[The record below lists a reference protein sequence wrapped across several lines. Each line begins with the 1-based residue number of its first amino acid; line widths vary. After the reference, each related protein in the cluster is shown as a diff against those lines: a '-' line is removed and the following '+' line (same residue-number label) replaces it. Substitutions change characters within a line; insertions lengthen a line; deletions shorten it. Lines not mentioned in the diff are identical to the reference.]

1 MPQPLHPALVHF
13 PIVLII
19 TALVFHILYVLL
31 PKIIS
36 AKIALIQLAMGV
48 FSAFI
53 SAWTGEKAMQ
63 IAQPFSSSEIQSI
76 AERHEYWANFTIWG
90 GLIVLISGIYL
101 RLKFKQSRWIESIIA
116 IGLIILT
123 IFVIKTAFFGAELVY
138 TYHVFIP
145 SK

>member
-1 MPQPLHPALVHF
+1 M
-13 PIVLII
+13 
-19 TALVFHILYVLL
+19 
-31 PKIIS
+31 PKIVS

-48 FSAFI
+48 FGAFI
-53 SAWTGEKAMQ
+53 SAWTGEKAIQ
-63 IAQPFSSSEIQSI
+63 IAQPFSSSEIQRI
-76 AERHEYWANFTIWG
+76 AEQHEFFQRIAEQHEFWANFTIWG
-90 GLIVLISGIYL
+90 GLVVLVSGIYL
-101 RLKFKQSRWIESIIA
+101 RLRFKQGRWIESIIA